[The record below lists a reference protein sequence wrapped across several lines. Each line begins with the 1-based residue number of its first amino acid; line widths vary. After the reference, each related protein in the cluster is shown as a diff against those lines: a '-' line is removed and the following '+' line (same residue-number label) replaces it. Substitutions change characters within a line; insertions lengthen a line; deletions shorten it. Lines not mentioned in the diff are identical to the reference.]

1 MTKRA
6 YEVAIIVLVVVNA
19 LELALFLGMHRRSGL
34 YRSGD
39 QFPPPSG
46 YLLTNSYAAPRAAP
60 CYLIRLSSRGCPY
73 CRLDQSQYASL
84 LQRTRRAS
92 CQTIVMAPMALVAES
107 FEDPRVVQLQYVDM
121 KFGQTLN
128 PFLTPQTILLDSQAR
143 VIWSRAGTMDKPSL
157 AQAISALDTLDR

>member
-1 MTKRA
+1 
-6 YEVAIIVLVVVNA
+6 
-19 LELALFLGMHRRSGL
+19 
-34 YRSGD
+34 
-39 QFPPPSG
+39 
-46 YLLTNSYAAPRAAP
+46 
-60 CYLIRLSSRGCPY
+60 
-73 CRLDQSQYASL
+73 
-84 LQRTRRAS
+84 
-92 CQTIVMAPMALVAES
+92 MAPMALVAES